1 MKFIGQF
8 IQHFISRFK
17 NDVFLED
24 ISTGTIASG
33 GNLGL
38 DSNNKIVKADVA
50 DGDITAV
57 QFTTDDENTAS
68 DTSGA
73 AIFQVLGGA
82 GIDTSISGVDIT
94 ITGETASSSNA
105 GIVELATT
113 AETTTGTDTGRAV
126 TPDGLKDGYQ
136 GSSNVTTLGTIAT
149 GTWQGTAIA
158 SAYLDS
164 DTAHLSGTQT
174 FSGAKTFSADV
185 TFSGD
190 TSTFTSANA
199 DDPAVIIQNTTDDN
213 QAARLQFVKN
223 RGAAGQDSDNVAE
236 LDFYSYNDAGTP
248 ELVQYGKMAYRIDD
262 ATDGQESGK
271 FQAWVATHDGSLRQF
286 LLGIG
291 GSTSNE
297 TDVTLANGA
306 ASVTTI
312 AGTLTMGSTAT
323 INNSGVVQV
332 AAQTVIDHDQL
343 ANYAANEHY
352 TQANITTVGTIDTGV
367 WNGTAIASAYMASA
381 TASAQG
387 AVELATTGEADTGTD
402 TARAVTPAGLKSHVD
417 ARYSYAY
424 MVWSASGV
432 STLDGSDPEWVF
444 PNTSKGIYEE
454 DWNKDEGI
462 KATSVGATTYTVTR
476 FSAVNGL
483 VVPHTGVCVGFHAH
497 GRNDDSDV
505 AFKAG
510 LFHLEGSTTGTTN
523 NGGVDYGNT
532 GMTNE
537 ATLRF
542 IATSVETES
551 SGGAD
556 GTSGHSF
563 KGPCKLVSNT
573 DDLAVT
579 AGDVLLP
586 AIMGPDASD
595 EIFITMTIILKVP
608 LTT

>member
-1 MKFIGQF
+1 MKWIGGQTLYNDLRLVSGDF
-8 IQHFISRFK
+8 TVYKAVNNGNPTISLGSSATER
-17 NDVFLED
+17 LE
-24 ISTGTIASG
+24 IKATYESG
-33 GNLGL
+33 AQGL
-38 DSNNKIVKADVA
+38 DAVEF
-50 DGDITAV
+50 ITYTAGSS
-57 QFTTDDENTAS
+57 AS
-68 DTSGA
+68 DGRF
-73 AIFQVLGGA
+73 IFK
-82 GIDTSISGVDIT
+82 VDEVNTFQI
-94 ITGETASSSNA
+94 
-105 GIVELATT
+105 
-113 AETTTGTDTGRAV
+113 
-126 TPDGLKDGYQ
+126 KD
-136 GSSNVTTLGTIAT
+136 SLINI
-149 GTWQGTAIA
+149 
-158 SAYLDS
+158 
-164 DTAHLSGTQT
+164 
-174 FSGAKTFSADV
+174 
-185 TFSGD
+185 
-190 TSTFTSANA
+190 
-199 DDPAVIIQNTTDDN
+199 
-213 QAARLQFVKN
+213 
-223 RGAAGQDSDNVAE
+223 
-236 LDFYSYNDAGTP
+236 
-248 ELVQYGKMAYRIDD
+248 M
-262 ATDGQESGK
+262 ESGK
-271 FQAWVATHDGSLRQF
+271 LTIGNVDILSDSSGTTTLSNIDALDAT
-286 LLGIG
+286 
-291 GSTSNE
+291 T
-297 TDVTLANGA
+297 
-306 ASVTTI
+306 
-312 AGTLTMGSTAT
+312 TAT
-323 INNSGVVQV
+323 IETAMEANLDTLGDDMTS
-332 AAQTVIDHDQL
+332 AAAL
-343 ANYAANEHY
+343 A
-352 TQANITTVGTIDTGV
+352 TIGTITTGV
-367 WNGTAIASAYMASA
+367 WNGTAIAADYMASA

-532 GMTNE
+532 GITNE

-573 DDLAVT
+573 DALAVT

>member
-1 MKFIGQF
+1 MVKWIGREKYRSTVFDTRVDFNQGV
-8 IQHFISRFK
+8 SLK
-17 NDVFLED
+17 DLASTPSVEDVVVVD
-24 ISTGTIASG
+24 SAGKASKKSITGA
-33 GNLGL
+33 
-38 DSNNKIVKADVA
+38 
-50 DGDITAV
+50 
-57 QFTTDDENTAS
+57 TAS
-68 DTSGA
+68 T
-73 AIFQVLGGA
+73 A
-82 GIDTSISGVDIT
+82 GL
-94 ITGETASSSNA
+94 
-105 GIVELATT
+105 VELATT
-113 AETTTGTDTGRAV
+113 AETTTGTDATRAV
-126 TPDGLKDGYQ
+126 TPDGLKDGYY
-136 GSSNVTTLGTIAT
+136 GSGNIRTLGTIAT
-149 GTWQGTAIA
+149 GTWQA
-158 SAYLDS
+158 
-164 DTAHLSGTQT
+164 
-174 FSGAKTFSADV
+174 
-185 TFSGD
+185 
-190 TSTFTSANA
+190 
-199 DDPAVIIQNTTDDN
+199 
-213 QAARLQFVKN
+213 
-223 RGAAGQDSDNVAE
+223 
-236 LDFYSYNDAGTP
+236 
-248 ELVQYGKMAYRIDD
+248 
-262 ATDGQESGK
+262 
-271 FQAWVATHDGSLRQF
+271 
-286 LLGIG
+286 
-291 GSTSNE
+291 
-297 TDVTLANGA
+297 
-306 ASVTTI
+306 
-312 AGTLTMGSTAT
+312 
-323 INNSGVVQV
+323 
-332 AAQTVIDHDQL
+332 
-343 ANYAANEHY
+343 
-352 TQANITTVGTIDTGV
+352 
-367 WNGTAIASAYMASA
+367 TAIASAYMASA
-381 TASAQG
+381 TDSAQG

-424 MVWSASGV
+424 MTWSASGV

-532 GMTNE
+532 GITNE

-556 GTSGHSF
+556 GTSAHSF

-573 DDLAVT
+573 DALAVT

-595 EIFITMTIILKVP
+595 EIFITMTIILKIP

>member
-1 MKFIGQF
+1 MKFIGRQPS
-8 IQHFISRFK
+8 IK
-17 NDVFLED
+17 
-24 ISTGTIASG
+24 
-33 GNLGL
+33 
-38 DSNNKIVKADVA
+38 
-50 DGDITAV
+50 
-57 QFTTDDENTAS
+57 S
-68 DTSGA
+68 DT
-73 AIFQVLGGA
+73 V
-82 GIDTSISGVDIT
+82 
-94 ITGETASSSNA
+94 
-105 GIVELATT
+105 
-113 AETTTGTDTGRAV
+113 
-126 TPDGLKDGYQ
+126 
-136 GSSNVTTLGTIAT
+136 
-149 GTWQGTAIA
+149 
-158 SAYLDS
+158 
-164 DTAHLSGTQT
+164 
-174 FSGAKTFSADV
+174 
-185 TFSGD
+185 
-190 TSTFTSANA
+190 TFTSGNA
-199 DDPAVIIQNTTDDN
+199 DDPAVIIENTADDN
-213 QAARLQFVKN
+213 QAARLQFIKN
-223 RGAAGQDSDNVAE
+223 RGAAGQDADNVAE

-248 ELVQYGKMAYRIDD
+248 ELQQYGKMAYKIDD

-306 ASVTTI
+306 ASVTTV

-323 INNSGVVQV
+323 INNSGVIQV

-343 ANYAANEHY
+343 ANYAANEHF
-352 TQANITTVGTIDTGV
+352 TQANITTVGTIGTGV

-424 MVWSASGV
+424 MTWSASGV

-454 DWNKDEGI
+454 DWNKDEDI
-462 KATSVGATTYTVTR
+462 KATSVGSTTYTVTR

-483 VVPHTGVCVGFHAH
+483 VVPHTGICVGFHAH
-497 GRNDDSDV
+497 GRNDDSD
-505 AFKAG
+505 ASFKAG
-510 LFHLEGSTTGTTN
+510 LFHLEGSTSGATN

-532 GMTNE
+532 GITNE

-542 IATSVETES
+542 IATAEEGEA

-556 GTSGHSF
+556 GTSSHSF

-573 DDLAVT
+573 DALAVT